1 MQFTDDTILL
11 GGASQIIARRFKTE
25 LDRYCRASGS
35 EISFRKSHI
44 YGWNINPREMLDI
57 SRILNMNGVVDW
69 EYFNYLGIPIFKAK
83 PKSSAWNPIIEKIK
97 RKIHGW
103 GSIWLNLAGKVVLIK
118 AVLNSCLLYQSS
130 LLLAPATVI
139 SQIEG
144 LIRSF
149 LWQNGNA
156 GGGKKF
162 ALVSW
167 KIIKL
172 HRPEGGL
179 SIRDLRSQKLAMGAK
194 LLWNLIAPKPSWC
207 SKVLK
212 AKYFSGLR
220 LRCLDGAHVNQK
232 GSSIYNICLKA
243 LPQFKDELYWVPGNG
258 KSINLWHDKILGKT
272 PPQTPRL

>member
-1 MQFTDDTILL
+1 MARGTKDINHAQFTDDTILL

-35 EISFRKSHI
+35 EISFRKSQI

-149 LWQNGNA
+149 LWQNCNA

-162 ALVSW
+162 ALVS
-167 KIIKL
+167 
-172 HRPEGGL
+172 
-179 SIRDLRSQKLAMGAK
+179 
-194 LLWNLIAPKPSWC
+194 
-207 SKVLK
+207 
-212 AKYFSGLR
+212 
-220 LRCLDGAHVNQK
+220 
-232 GSSIYNICLKA
+232 
-243 LPQFKDELYWVPGNG
+243 
-258 KSINLWHDKILGKT
+258 
-272 PPQTPRL
+272 